1 MVGLCLLCE
10 KDQTDSV
17 CDFNESLSEENRNL
31 MVNNDDLENLTE
43 PLLKKS
49 KESDTNS
56 LGVRLDH
63 EESIINSIF
72 LLY

>member
-10 KDQTDSV
+10 KDQTDNE
-17 CDFNESLSEENRNL
+17 CDLNDSLAGENRNL
-31 MVNNDDLENLTE
+31 MVNSDDLEHLTE

-63 EESIINSIF
+63 EESILNSLF
-72 LLY
+72 